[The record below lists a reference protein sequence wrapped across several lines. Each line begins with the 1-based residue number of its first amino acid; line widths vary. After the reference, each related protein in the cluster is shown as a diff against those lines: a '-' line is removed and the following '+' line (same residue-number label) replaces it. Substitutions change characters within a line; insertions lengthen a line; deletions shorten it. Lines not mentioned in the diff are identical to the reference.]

1 MKPLVAST
9 NWSPVANAL
18 NDANGIVLITH
29 KNPDSDGIGSQLA
42 LYHALKAM
50 GKAVWIHNLHPV
62 PRICRYLEGSDAAG
76 LGDKFEHSDQ
86 VDTII
91 SLDCGAKSRLGMPDS
106 FYAGKTLINIDH
118 HASNIGFGAINI
130 VDADYCATGAMVYDL
145 LIDLDIKLNAAMA
158 SALYVAL
165 LTDTASFRLSTVSA
179 DVFRMAA
186 ELVEAGANPAEAS
199 KSVYGSNSRARM
211 ELLKLSLNTLEFHDD
226 GRSAWLYVDSNMYQ
240 QTSADSE
247 DTEGFIDY
255 GRAIDGVMIAVFI
268 RQETDT
274 QWKLSFRGVNG
285 MDVGALSTKLG
296 GGGHRYAAGCTLIG
310 TLEEVQDQVRPLV
323 KEFLAN

>member
-1 MKPLVAST
+1 LKPLIVST
-9 NWSPVANAL
+9 NWLPVVNAL

-42 LYHALKAM
+42 LFHALKRM
-50 GKAVWIHNLHPV
+50 GKQVWIHNLHPV
-62 PRICRYLEGSDAAG
+62 PRICRYLEGSDEAAF
-76 LGDKFEHSDQ
+76 GDVFEHSDQ

-91 SLDCGAKSRLGMPDS
+91 SLDCGAKSRLGMSDS
-106 FYAGKTLINIDH
+106 FYEGKTLINIDH

-186 ELVEAGANPAEAS
+186 ELVEAGAAPAAAS
-199 KSVYGSNSRARM
+199 KAVYGSNSHARV
-211 ELLKLSLNTLEFHDD
+211 ELLKLSLDTLELHDD
-226 GRSAWLYVDSNMYQ
+226 KRSAWLYVDEAMYQ
-240 QTSADSE
+240 KTSADSE

-255 GRAIDGVMIAVFI
+255 GRAIEGVMITVFI

-274 QWKLSFRGVNG
+274 QWKLSFRGVSG
-285 MDVGALSTKLG
+285 IDVGALSTKLG

-310 TLEEVQDQVRPLV
+310 TLEEVQAQVRPLV